1 MMAIAAISPGAAPVR
16 RRAFVAEAMCPRRK
30 EPRGGLH
37 ERRSAGGAG
46 RLLVF
51 FIDARSRRPE
61 PVCNGAGTTIF
72 RRRPEF
78 FVHRA
83 TRDGTLQR
91 GGFASR
97 SKIVAPRHPP
107 LCSGPCGCKPSPP
120 PAGDRR
126 EGRDGRG

>member
-46 RLLVF
+46 RRLVF
-51 FIDARSRRPE
+51 SIDARSRRPE

-78 FVHRA
+78 LPIALSAMRRCGGA
-83 TRDGTLQR
+83 ALQR
-91 GGFASR
+91 EA
-97 SKIVAPRHPP
+97 K
-107 LCSGPCGCKPSPP
+107 
-120 PAGDRR
+120 
-126 EGRDGRG
+126 